1 MDVPDKANEVQEMT
15 VKLDFNGLTLLVS
28 NRGVIY
34 DEAGNEIPQRTIRNK

>member
-15 VKLDFNGLTLLVS
+15 VKMDYNGLTLLVS

-34 DEAGNEIPQRTIRNK
+34 DAEGNELPQRTITNK